1 MKDPAARPEITVV
14 VVNWNGGEHVRRCL
28 DSLFAHPPSCAFDV
42 IVVDNDSRDGSAD
55 AIERDARRPDRAGR
69 VSVVRTGENL
79 GFGRANNVAFGMTR
93 SPFAL
98 LLNPD
103 TEVAFGAIDMLLQTL
118 RDRPSAGGVGP
129 KLVDADGVTQPS
141 VWHNPPAP
149 IHLLLDGIGLHRFI
163 PARFRGELLLGRH
176 WAHDRFRSVPML
188 GAAAML
194 VRREVIDVTGGFDE
208 SFHMYGEDNDW
219 CARIT
224 RAGFDLLFQPAA
236 VVTHL
241 GGRSSEQRWTAVE
254 KRRVQLEAHFRFQ
267 RRYRS
272 RARVALSDATVC
284 FTLAVARVWW
294 SLTGRDRTTIDVT
307 FAEHARDLERTLF
320 GRR

>member
-1 MKDPAARPEITVV
+1 MKAPAERPEITVV

-28 DSLFAHPPSCAFDV
+28 DSLFAHPPSVAFDV

-55 AIERDARRPDRAGR
+55 MIEHDARRPDRAGR
-69 VSVVRTGENL
+69 VSLVRMGENL

-103 TEVAFGAIDMLLQTL
+103 TEVAFGAIDMLLHTL
-118 RDRPSAGGVGP
+118 RDHPSAGGVGP
-129 KLVDADGVTQPS
+129 KLVNGDGLTQPS

-236 VVTHL
+236 IVTHL
-241 GGRSSEQRWTAVE
+241 DGRSSEQRWNAVE

-294 SLTGRDRTTIDVT
+294 SFTGRDRTAIDVT
-307 FAEHARDLERTLF
+307 FAEHARDLKRTLF
-320 GRR
+320 GR